1 MQLDLFNMLTHK
13 AQPMSKTAKKW
24 STACTM
30 WEVITTPQAQKVI
43 FNGNGSYLFKY
54 HTNFAAAKTAF
65 ESAFN
70 DMVCNGGANLK
81 ISTQT
86 TTAKDVIDNINSIHF
101 GTPGG
106 SRVVKVTKRLATGY
120 VFDANTWTY
129 DMYWFIYE
137 MDYVFD
143 ETLSWS
149 YDSSTSSATEYD
161 LNTIARHE
169 TGHASGLGHVNDA
182 QKLMDAYTS
191 RGPKNI
197 SSTSAHSPITTKI
210 TYDKATTPVY
220 SMSKADF
227 SDCYKQ
233 NLGIDAIEQSAFQL
247 YPNPT
252 SGFITISG
260 QHIIEAVA
268 VYNITGALVHE
279 ASVEEGIGSSE
290 VSIGLTNYPAG
301 IYFTKVSD
309 ATGSQSLR
317 FVKE

>member
-106 SRVVKVTKRLATGY
+106 SRVAKVTKRLATGY

-149 YDSSTSSATEYD
+149 YDSST
-161 LNTIARHE
+161 
-169 TGHASGLGHVNDA
+169 
-182 QKLMDAYTS
+182 
-191 RGPKNI
+191 
-197 SSTSAHSPITTKI
+197 TSAHSPITTKI